1 MHSFEFYNPTRV
13 IFGRGTVQQV
23 GPAVAREG
31 AHKVLLIAGGGSI
44 RENGVYQAVTQSLNV
59 SGINVVEAWGVRPNP
74 ELALAQQLVQI
85 AREQQVDSVLA
96 VGGGSVIDT
105 AKCVAAGVYVDNLWS
120 CFEKR
125 CPIDKALPVFVVLTI
140 SASGSEMDPSA
151 VLTESEQHRKWSISS
166 PVLYP
171 RFAIVDPSVQTSL
184 PWRQTVNG
192 AIGVLSHIMATYL
205 VGSFEETTLALGEGL
220 MRTVIKMVDQL
231 QADHADYGARANLAW
246 AATLAMNGLSS
257 AGIEDSDWSARSIES
272 AMSALH
278 PEVAHGAGMAV
289 ILPAWMTYQRE
300 NNPGQFQRWARTVWG
315 AGTVEEGIT
324 AMKTAFQR
332 WGAPSTLGDLDIA
345 AGELRDIA
353 FNALSEG
360 PLGKLRILTARDVVE
375 LLKPVL

>member
-1 MHSFEFYNPTRV
+1 
-13 IFGRGTVQQV
+13 
-23 GPAVAREG
+23 
-31 AHKVLLIAGGGSI
+31 
-44 RENGVYQAVTQSLNV
+44 
-59 SGINVVEAWGVRPNP
+59 
-74 ELALAQQLVQI
+74 
-85 AREQQVDSVLA
+85 
-96 VGGGSVIDT
+96 
-105 AKCVAAGVYVDNLWS
+105 
-120 CFEKR
+120 
-125 CPIDKALPVFVVLTI
+125 
-140 SASGSEMDPSA
+140 
-151 VLTESEQHRKWSISS
+151 
-166 PVLYP
+166 
-171 RFAIVDPSVQTSL
+171 VDPSVQTSL

-205 VGSFEETTLALGEGL
+205 VGSFEETTLALDEGL
-220 MRTVIKMVDQL
+220 MRTVIKMVDRL

-246 AATLAMNGLSS
+246 AATLAMNGLSA

-300 NNPGQFQRWARTVWG
+300 NNPGQFQRWARTVWS

-324 AMKTAFQR
+324 AMRTAFQR
-332 WGAPSTLGDLDIA
+332 WGAPSTLGDLGIA

-360 PLGKLRILTARDVVE
+360 PLGKLRTLTARDVVE

>member
-23 GPAVAREG
+23 GPAIAREG
-31 AHKVLLIAGGGSI
+31 AHKVLLIAWRRFHS
-44 RENGVYQAVTQSLNV
+44 RERRLSGCHAVLSAL
-59 SGINVVEAWGVRPNP
+59 GIDVVEAWGVHPNP
-74 ELALAQQLVQI
+74 ELALAEQLVQI
-85 AREQQVDSVLA
+85 AREQQVDGVLA

-105 AKCVAAGVYVDNLWS
+105 AKCVAAGVYVDSLWS

-125 CPIDKALPVFVVLTI
+125 CLIDRALPVFVVLTI
-140 SASGSEMDPSA
+140 SASGSEMDPWA
-151 VLTESEQHRKWSISS
+151 VLTEGDQHRKWSISS
-166 PVLYP
+166 PFLYP

-192 AIGVLSHIMATYL
+192 AVGVLSHIMATYL
-205 VGSFEETTLALGEGL
+205 VGSFEETTLALDEGL
-220 MRTVIKMVDQL
+220 MCTVIKMVDRL

-278 PEVAHGAGMAV
+278 PEIAHGAGMAV
-289 ILPAWMTYQRE
+289 ILPAWMTYQRD
-300 NNPGQFQRWARTVWG
+300 NNGPVSAVGKDRLGRGHGRRRHHVHEDGVSAL
-315 AGTVEEGIT
+315 
-324 AMKTAFQR
+324 
-332 WGAPSTLGDLDIA
+332 GAPSTLGDLGIA

>member
-13 IFGRGTVQQV
+13 VFGRGTVQQV
-23 GPAVAREG
+23 GGAIAREG
-31 AHKVLLIAGGGSI
+31 AHKVLLVGGEGSI
-44 RENGVYQAVTQSLNV
+44 RENGVYQAVIQSLNV
-59 SGINVVEAWGVRPNP
+59 AGINVIEAWGVRPNP
-74 ELALAQQLVQI
+74 ELVLAQQLVQI
-85 AREQQVDSVLA
+85 AREQQVDGVLA

-120 CFEKR
+120 CFERR
-125 CPIDKALPVFVVLTI
+125 CRIERALPIFAVLTI
-140 SASGSEMDPSA
+140 SASGSEMDQWA

-171 RFAIVDPSVQTSL
+171 RVAIVDPSVQTSL

-192 AIGVLSHIMATYL
+192 AIAVLSHIMASYL
-205 VGSFEETTLALGEGL
+205 VGTFEETTLALDEGL
-220 MRTVIKMVDQL
+220 MRTVIRMVDRL

-257 AGIEDSDWSARSIES
+257 AGIDDSDWSARSIES

-278 PEVAHGAGMAV
+278 PNVAHGAGMAV

-300 NNPGQFQRWARTVWG
+300 NNPGQFQRWAKAVWD
-315 AGTVEEGIT
+315 AETVEEGIT

-332 WGAPSTLGDLDIA
+332 WGAPSTLGDLGIA

-353 FNALSEG
+353 FNALAEG

-375 LLKPVL
+375 LLKPAL

>member
-13 IFGRGTVQQV
+13 VFGRGTVQQV
-23 GPAVAREG
+23 GGAIAREG
-31 AHKVLLIAGGGSI
+31 AHKVLLVGGEGSI
-44 RENGVYQAVTQSLNV
+44 RENGVYQAVIQSLNV
-59 SGINVVEAWGVRPNP
+59 AGINVIEAWGVRPNP
-74 ELALAQQLVQI
+74 ELVLAQQLVQI
-85 AREQQVDSVLA
+85 AREQQVDGVLA

-120 CFEKR
+120 CFERR
-125 CPIDKALPVFVVLTI
+125 CCIERALPIFAVLTI
-140 SASGSEMDPSA
+140 SASGSEMDQWA

-171 RFAIVDPSVQTSL
+171 RVAIVDPSVQTSL

-192 AIGVLSHIMATYL
+192 AIAVLSHIMASYL
-205 VGSFEETTLALGEGL
+205 VGTFEETTLALDEGL
-220 MRTVIKMVDQL
+220 MRTVIRMVDRL

-257 AGIEDSDWSARSIES
+257 AGIDDSDWSARSIES

-278 PEVAHGAGMAV
+278 PNVAHGAGMAV

-300 NNPGQFQRWARTVWG
+300 NNPGQFQRWAKAVWD
-315 AGTVEEGIT
+315 AETVEEGIT

-332 WGAPSTLGDLDIA
+332 WGAPSTLGDLGIA

-353 FNALSEG
+353 FNALAEG

-375 LLKPVL
+375 LLKPAL